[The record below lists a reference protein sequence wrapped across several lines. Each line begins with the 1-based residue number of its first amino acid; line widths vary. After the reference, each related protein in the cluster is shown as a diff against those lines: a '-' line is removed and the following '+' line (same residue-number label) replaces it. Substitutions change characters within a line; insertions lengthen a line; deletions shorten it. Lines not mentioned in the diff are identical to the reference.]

1 MGSNRQ
7 MKKLTLKSITLI
19 IFGLFTACSSHAD
32 TTVFVNVNVVPMTS
46 EIAIPQQTVVT
57 VDGRIAQID
66 HVDSVPVPKGSTVVD
81 GTDRYLMPGLAE
93 MHAHVTGTDPRQV
106 DRMST
111 LFVANGIT
119 TIRGMLG
126 RPSHLRLRDQ
136 FESGEVFGPRLV
148 TSGPSLNGRSVSGA
162 TDAARQVREQ
172 KAAGYDFIKVHPGL
186 SRDEF
191 VALANTANEIGI
203 PYAGHVPV
211 AAGVR
216 EALRS
221 NMATIDH
228 LDGYFAALLPASS
241 GGSGGFGGLFGV
253 MLADELD
260 VDEIPRIVAATLDAG
275 TWNVPTEVLIEQL
288 IDDTPVVELKRRPEA
303 RYVSAETVRGW
314 VATKEAQLSDRTFD
328 PETAALAIELRRR
341 LIYELHKAGAGLL
354 LGSDAPQTFNV
365 PGFSTHRELDA
376 LVAAGLTPFEALRTG
391 TVAVAKFL
399 DSNGGIIAEGKDAD
413 MILLD
418 ANPLED
424 IRNAAR
430 IHGVMLRGRWLPA
443 IELHSRLERYI
454 VQDGN

>member
-1 MGSNRQ
+1 
-7 MKKLTLKSITLI
+7 MKKLILQSITPI
-19 IFGLFTACSSHAD
+19 IIGLMATGSSYAD

-46 EIAIPQQTVVT
+46 EAVLAQQTVV
-57 VDGRIAQID
+57 VVGGEIARIG
-66 HVDSVPVPKGSTVVD
+66 HVDSIPVPKGATVVD
-81 GTDRYLMPGLAE
+81 GTDRFLMPGLAE
-93 MHAHVTGTDPRQV
+93 MHAHVTSTATERV

-126 RPSHLRLRDQ
+126 RASHLRLRQQ
-136 FESGEVFGPRLV
+136 FDSGEVFGPRLI

-162 TDAARQVREQ
+162 ADAARQVREQ

-186 SRDEF
+186 SGDEF
-191 VALANTANEIGI
+191 AALAKTANEVGI

-216 EALRS
+216 VALQS

-260 VDEIPRIVAATLDAG
+260 ADEIPHLVAATLDAG

-288 IDDTPVVELKRRPEA
+288 IDDTSVVELKRRLET
-303 RYVSAETVRGW
+303 RYVSASTVRDW
-314 VATKEAQLSDRTFD
+314 VATKQAQLSDRAFN
-328 PETAALAIELRRR
+328 PETAARAIRLRRQ
-341 LIYELHKAGAGLL
+341 LIFELHKAGAGLL

-376 LVAAGLTPFEALRTG
+376 LVAAGLTPYEALRTG
-391 TVAVAKFL
+391 TVAVANFL
-399 DSNGGIIAEGKDAD
+399 DSNGGMVAEGKNAD
-413 MILLD
+413 LILLD
-418 ANPLED
+418 ANPLND
-424 IRNAAR
+424 IKNAER
-430 IHGVMLRGRWLPA
+430 IHGVMLRGDWFA
-443 IELHSRLERYI
+443 ASDLHRRLERYI